1 MKSFIRFNRGM
12 MRMPFYW
19 QPWLLLLVTV
29 NVAIPLFFV
38 SRFEAQMVL
47 GAMVVNIIL
56 MTLLTGL
63 TGFSRL
69 VGLGHYPW
77 FLLLYILWTQLD
89 QIPADDFFGIW
100 IRVLIVLNALSLVLD
115 TVDAVRYVAG
125 DREETVQ
132 GL

>member
-12 MRMPFYW
+12 MRMPIYW

-56 MTLLTGL
+56 MTLLTSL

-77 FLLLYILWTQLD
+77 FPLL
-89 QIPADDFFGIW
+89 FF
-100 IRVLIVLNALSLVLD
+100 L
-115 TVDAVRYVAG
+115 
-125 DREETVQ
+125 
-132 GL
+132 

>member
-29 NVAIPLFFV
+29 NVVIPLFFMG
-38 SRFEAQMVL
+38 RFEAQMVL

-77 FLLLYILWTQLD
+77 FPLLFFLWTQLD
-89 QIPADDFFGIW
+89 RIPADDFFGIW
-100 IRVLIVLNALSLVLD
+100 IRVLMVLNALSLVLD
-115 TVDAVRYVAG
+115 TVDAARYVAG

>member
-1 MKSFIRFNRGM
+1 MQFFIRFNKGM

-19 QPWLLLLVTV
+19 QIWLLLLVTA

-38 SRFEAQMVL
+38 NRFEAQVIL
-47 GAMVVNIIL
+47 GAMGVNVIL

-69 VGLGHYPW
+69 LGLGHYPW
-77 FLLLYILWTQLD
+77 FLLLYFLWTQLD
-89 QIPADDFFGIW
+89 RIPGDDFFGIW
-100 IRVLIVLNALSLVLD
+100 IRVLMVANVLSLVLD
-115 TVDAVRYVAG
+115 TVDAARYVAG
-125 DREETVQ
+125 EREETVQ

>member
-1 MKSFIRFNRGM
+1 MNSFLRFNKGM

-38 SRFEAQMVL
+38 GRLEAQLVL
-47 GAMVVNIIL
+47 GTMVINVIL

-63 TGFSRL
+63 AGFSRL
-69 VGLGHYPW
+69 LGLGHYPW
-77 FLLLYILWTQLD
+77 FPLLYFLWTQLD
-89 QIPADDFFGIW
+89 RIPADDFFGLW
-100 IRVLIVLNALSLVLD
+100 IRVLMVANALSLVLD
-115 TVDAVRYVAG
+115 TVDAARYVAG
-125 DREETVQ
+125 EREETVQ